1 MKRPENII
9 DNGEYNE
16 PNCFESDQ
24 EAVLFY
30 AYLEQEKYIDEL
42 EKQLTLTDVV
52 VPKGTLVCGNCET
65 KLKAQY
71 HTPKGIFCKKCKG

>member
-1 MKRPENII
+1 MERPENII

-30 AYLEQEKYIDEL
+30 AYLEQEKYIDEI
-42 EKQLTLTDVV
+42 
-52 VPKGTLVCGNCET
+52 T
-65 KLKAQY
+65 KLLNLIKRQ
-71 HTPKGIFCKKCKG
+71 

>member
-30 AYLEQEKYIDEL
+30 AYLEQEKYIDNL
-42 EKQLTLTDVV
+42 EKR
-52 VPKGTLVCGNCET
+52 
-65 KLKAQY
+65 LKKTGAEQRVELKQ
-71 HTPKGIFCKKCKG
+71 PPA

>member
-30 AYLEQEKYIDEL
+30 AYLEQEKYIDEIT
-42 EKQLTLTDVV
+42 KQLTLTDVV
-52 VPKGTLVCGNCET
+52 KPFTPT
-65 KLKAQY
+65 QILKVLDDCNGLIDAKEY
-71 HTPKGIFCKKCKG
+71 FLDENL

>member
-24 EAVLFY
+24 EAILFY

-42 EKQLTLTDVV
+42 TKQLTLTDVS
-52 VPKGTLVCGNCET
+52 
-65 KLKAQY
+65 KAFY
-71 HTPKGIFCKKCKG
+71 CDDEKVYEKEKCKTQCELCMILSKNIKQ